1 MMISNL
7 ITISTML
14 LNDQVALGEYVITIA
29 VEGETQEIKMHVV
42 WLLVEGN
49 AVTSLPH
56 LLEYQQQ
63 QSV

>member
-1 MMISNL
+1 
-7 ITISTML
+7 ML